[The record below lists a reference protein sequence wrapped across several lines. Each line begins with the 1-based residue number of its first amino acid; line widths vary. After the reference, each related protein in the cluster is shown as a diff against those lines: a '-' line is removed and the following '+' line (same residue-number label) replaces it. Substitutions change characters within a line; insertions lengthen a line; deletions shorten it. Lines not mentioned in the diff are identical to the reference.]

1 MAHVRKAKESSGLG
15 ASISC
20 YEIKTALFW
29 TRPSEERKQMDDDK
43 QQQRQDIFGR
53 SSYRQSSA
61 LGDIPKFTMVL
72 ASNNLE
78 DNSC

>member
-29 TRPSEERKQMDDDK
+29 TRPSEERETN
-43 QQQRQDIFGR
+43 G
-53 SSYRQSSA
+53 
-61 LGDIPKFTMVL
+61 
-72 ASNNLE
+72 
-78 DNSC
+78 